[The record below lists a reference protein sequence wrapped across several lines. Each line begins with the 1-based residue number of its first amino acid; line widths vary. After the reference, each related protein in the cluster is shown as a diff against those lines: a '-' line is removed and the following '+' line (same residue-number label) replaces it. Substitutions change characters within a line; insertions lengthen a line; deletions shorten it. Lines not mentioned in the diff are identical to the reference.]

1 MEQMI
6 DGGDNSSRPP
16 SCTDQVAF
24 SIFKYFPY
32 GGLQLDMMRM
42 AQEFT
47 SRNIRVVIYCMGYDI
62 DEVPP
67 GITFRVIPVRGWSNH
82 RKALDFQH
90 KLSGELAKEQFIAHI
105 AFNRLTPADWYFAAD
120 QPFVESVKRSFL
132 EKLMPR
138 YRTFARMERELF
150 QAGNDTRIFCI
161 TRAQQQA
168 FQRLYGTPA
177 ERIYQLPPGIDEKYA
192 SALDLRQ
199 KRDDLRRELG
209 IAEDDILLIQVSS
222 AFRTKGVDR
231 SIAAVASLPENI
243 RRKTR
248 LLIVGRG
255 RAAAYAKFAF
265 RCGIGGQVIF
275 AGGRSDVAE
284 LIAAADLMIHPARN
298 EATGTVLLESLA
310 CGTPV
315 LCSANCGFSPLVR
328 EAGSLVLPRLFRQ
341 KIFNRTLMV
350 TLSTP
355 DKLSDL
361 QRAAENYGRN
371 GDFYRR
377 AACAADLITGQH
389 SDVEV

>member
-1 MEQMI
+1 MEQLAG
-6 DGGDNSSRPP
+6 GGDNSRPP
-16 SCTDQVAF
+16 SCTEKVAF
-24 SIFKYFPY
+24 SVFRYFPY
-32 GGLQLDMMRM
+32 GGLQLDMMRI
-42 AQEFT
+42 ARELV
-47 SRNIRVVIYCMGYDI
+47 SRGKEVVVFCMGYDI
-62 DEVPP
+62 DEIPP
-67 GITFRVIPVRGWSNH
+67 GISFRKLDVRGLTNH
-82 RKALDFQH
+82 AKARNFEKRLAV
-90 KLSGELAKEQFIAHI
+90 ELQKEKFGCHV

-120 QPFVESVKRSFL
+120 MPFVESCKRSFL

-138 YRTFARMERELF
+138 YKVFARMEKDLF
-150 QAGNDTRIFCI
+150 SPENTTGILCI
-161 TRAQQQA
+161 TTAQMRD
-168 FQRLYGTPA
+168 FQRIYGTPS
-177 ERIYQLPPGIDEKYA
+177 ERMFLLPPGIDRKFA
-192 SALDLRQ
+192 DGLKLREN
-199 KRDDLRRELG
+199 RADLRRELG
-209 IAEDDILLIQVSS
+209 IYEDETLLIQVSS

-248 LLIVGRG
+248 LLVVGKG
-255 RAAAYAKFAF
+255 KPAAYIKFANS
-265 RCGIGGQVIF
+265 CGIGSQVFF
-275 AGGRSDVAE
+275 AGGREDVPE

-315 LCSANCGFSPLVR
+315 LCSSNCGFAPMVKESGGV
-328 EAGSLVLPRLFRQ
+328 VLPRLFRQ
-341 KIFNRTLMV
+341 KLLNRTLMV